1 MCYWWSF
8 IKSWNHVFVSGQ
20 TQRTIRTGKKNL
32 SSTWFTTNLNPSAQQ
47 SCRIKEREHMDESA
61 ARYGKQ
67 DRWQWVEIG
76 EIPRPQNEEG
86 HQRTAARTHTPVG
99 FASPTRTRAAGYPLF
114 HYHGPNLEA
123 DKFHTFVPFVS
134 QQQSASLPLNCIHRP
149 WVLGYVAPPTD
160 RVLGM
165 FGLRTSS

>member
-1 MCYWWSF
+1 
-8 IKSWNHVFVSGQ
+8 VSGQ
-20 TQRTIRTGKKNL
+20 TQRTIRTGKKKIVKYLIHNKYEL
-32 SSTWFTTNLNPSAQQ
+32 FCTAELPNSRERAHGWISCSTRRTRSTTVGRNRSIIPS
-47 SCRIKEREHMDESA
+47 
-61 ARYGKQ
+61 
-67 DRWQWVEIG
+67 
-76 EIPRPQNEEG
+76 PQNEEG

-99 FASPTRTRAAGYPLF
+99 FASPTCTRAAGSPLF

-123 DKFHTFVPFVS
+123 DKSHTFVPLVS

-149 WVLGYVAPPTD
+149 WVLGYVAPPTH